1 MKIKITLKYYFIP
14 IWMAKKIDYNKNY
27 ILYDSTLWH
36 SRRGKIS
43 WWKRDLLS
51 RMEYGRRKGLITE
64 RYGRIFFYKFL
75 LKYSVLILWWFSL
88 VQLLSHVWLSATP
101 WTAAFQASLSYTN
114 VQSLLKLMSIESVM
128 PSNHL
133 VLCHP
138 LLLLPSIFPS
148 MRVFSDDSALHIRWP
163 DNWKWWWWFCG
174 CVHWQSSL
182 NCKLATDTFYCM
194 QMVPQESWLKMDGRL
209 PSAEVFS
216 TQQLRNGLTEAHPGT
231 FQLPCL
237 SVNVS
242 FYPLRPGEASRDI
255 VKTWRPQG
263 DIKTT
268 PTTSAPAFSP
278 GSYGTLKLWGRFKF
292 CRISSFC
299 FSWKITVIVKSTQEL
314 YEFKKLPMSP
324 ITFPK
329 VTHIHNILYV
339 W

>member
-1 MKIKITLKYYFIP
+1 MS
-14 IWMAKKIDYNKNY
+14 
-27 ILYDSTLWH
+27 DSFRLHGLQH
-36 SRRGKIS
+36 SKFHCPSPTSRACS
-43 WWKRDLLS
+43 NSCPLS
-51 RMEYGRRKGLITE
+51 R
-64 RYGRIFFYKFL
+64 
-75 LKYSVLILWWFSL
+75 W
-88 VQLLSHVWLSATP
+88 
-101 WTAAFQASLSYTN
+101 
-114 VQSLLKLMSIESVM
+114 
-128 PSNHL
+128 
-133 VLCHP
+133 CHP
-138 LLLLPSIFPS
+138 TISSSVIPFSSYLQSFPAWGS
-148 MRVFSDDSALHIRWP
+148 FLTTQPFTSGGQIIGSGGDGSVVVYI
-163 DNWKWWWWFCG
+163 
-174 CVHWQSSL
+174 WQSSL
-182 NCKLATDTFYCM
+182 NCKLATDTFYCI

-339 W
+339 WKGEE